1 MRPVRHERW
10 PGWVY
15 RTGDEP
21 DYRFSFA
28 NERTFLAWIRTSLA
42 FLAAAVAIDVVDLDI
57 SAGLQRATAG
67 LMVLLALS
75 SSVMAWWRWAAAERA
90 VRRGEALPAF
100 WFGLVIGLGMVVAAV
115 LVVVALL

>member
-1 MRPVRHERW
+1 MSHERW

-15 RTGDEP
+15 RTGEEP

-42 FLAAAVAIDVVDLDI
+42 FLAAAVAIDVVDLDVSDAI
-57 SAGLQRATAG
+57 RRATAG

-90 VRRGEALPAF
+90 VRRREALPAF
-100 WFGLVIGLGMVVAAV
+100 GFGVVIALGMVGAAV
-115 LVVVALL
+115 LVVLASL